1 MIQLE
6 KLYNTLNEY
15 NLSRW
20 TDIIPAQVQSAIE
33 HGNYEKWKNVYNSIP
48 FINPSKINLNSGA
61 IEIGSQNDLD
71 FETKTSLTNQLKE
84 FHPWRKGPFN
94 IFDIYIDTEWRSDW
108 KWNRLKNSIRSIE
121 NKNVLDIGCGN
132 GYHCWRMKGMRARNV
147 IGIDPFLLSV
157 VQFSTIKKF
166 MQDESV
172 WLLPVGIEGLPE
184 NLNFFDT
191 VFSMGIL
198 YHRRSPLDH
207 LLELKSML
215 RSGGELVLETL
226 VIDGK
231 LNEVLVPEDRYAKM
245 RNVWFIPST
254 LSLELWLKKTG
265 FKNINLVDVTK
276 TTIDEQRKT
285 EWMQFESLEDFLNPQ
300 NHNETIEGYP
310 APQRAVFIAEAP

>member
-6 KLYNTLNEY
+6 KLYSTLNEY

-20 TDIIPAQVQSAIE
+20 TDIIPAQVQSAIA
-33 HGNYEKWKNVYNSIP
+33 HGNYAEWNSVYDSIP
-48 FINPSKINLNSGA
+48 FINPSKINLNTGA
-61 IEIGSQNDLD
+61 IEIGSENDLD
-71 FETKTSLTNQLKE
+71 IETKTFLTNQLKE

-94 IFDIYIDTEWRSDW
+94 IFDIYIDAEWRSDW
-108 KWNRLKNSIRSIE
+108 KWDRLKDSIRSIE

-132 GYHCWRMKGMRARNV
+132 GYHCWRMKGIGARNV

-157 VQFSTIKKF
+157 IQFYTIKKF
-166 MQDESV
+166 MPEESV

-231 LNEVLVPEDRYAKM
+231 QNEVLVPEDRYAKM

-254 LSLELWLKKTG
+254 LGLELWLKKTG
-265 FKNINLVDVTK
+265 FKNIKLIDVTK
-276 TTIDEQRKT
+276 TTINEQRKT
-285 EWMQFESLEDFLNPQ
+285 EWMQFESLEDFLKPN

-310 APQRAVFIAEAP
+310 SPQRAVFIAEAP